1 LYSAV
6 MNTNIPTHIQI
17 NGLKEGVALDAQ
29 CREVLMQAAALFNG
43 IPAAELAPAR
53 RRAITLE
60 ANQQILISPDLLPVA
75 SQSLEIVLP
84 GRSLPARLY
93 EPAQITS
100 DTLLVYFHGGGWV
113 LSDLDTHHQSSQF
126 LAQHLGM
133 KLLSVQYRK
142 APECSFPAPCDD
154 AEQALAWAQ
163 ARLASW
169 GCPRVAVSGD
179 SAGGH
184 LAAVAMHMQPGV
196 AGALLFYPVTDVQ
209 FDGASYQTRGAGP
222 GLTKD
227 AMVWYW
233 QQFLNPALPASQL
246 PSSNDA
252 RAVPMRQIWQTPPPP
267 TVISAAWHDP
277 LYDDSQRYAQHL
289 AQAGGKVLLHSA
301 PDMPHGFVRH
311 VFASSSARA
320 HVLAAV
326 HAFRA
331 LIG

>member
-1 LYSAV
+1 
-6 MNTNIPTHIQI
+6 MNLGYPTFTDSQ
-17 NGLKEGVALDAQ
+17 GLRQDAPLDAH
-29 CREVLMQAAALFNG
+29 CREVLTQAAALFNG
-43 IPAAELAPAR
+43 IGASELTPAR

-60 ANQQILISPDLLPVA
+60 ANQQILIAPDLLPVA

-93 EPAQITS
+93 EPVQTSS

-142 APECSFPAPCDD
+142 APEHSFPAPCDD

-169 GCPRVAVSGD
+169 GCQRVAVSGD

-184 LAAVAMHMQPGV
+184 LAAVAMHTQPGV

-209 FDGASYQTRGAGP
+209 FDGASYTQRGAGP

-227 AMVWYW
+227 AMIWYW
-233 QQFLNPALPASQL
+233 QQFLNPTLPASQL
-246 PSSNDA
+246 PASEDA
-252 RAVPMRQIWQTPPPP
+252 RAVPMRQIWQTPAPP

-277 LYDDSQRYAQHL
+277 LYDDSLRYAQHL
-289 AQAGGKVLLHSA
+289 VQFGGKVLLHSA

-331 LIG
+331 LLS

>member
-1 LYSAV
+1 MIMA
-6 MNTNIPTHIQI
+6 IPTHVQL
-17 NGLKEGVALDAQ
+17 NGLQEGVALDAH
-29 CREVLMQAAALFNG
+29 CREVLEKAAVLYAG
-43 IPAAELAPAR
+43 IPATDLSPAR

-60 ANQQILISPDLLPVA
+60 ANRQIQIAPNLLPVV
-75 SQSLEIVLP
+75 SQSLEIALP

-126 LAQHLGM
+126 LAQHLGLR
-133 KLLSVQYRK
+133 LLSVQYRK
-142 APECSFPAPCDD
+142 APECPFPAPCDD
-154 AEQALAWAQ
+154 ASQALAWAQ

-169 GCPRVAVSGD
+169 GCQRVAVSGD

-184 LAAVAMHMQPGV
+184 LAAVAMHTQPGV

-209 FDGASYQTRGAGP
+209 FDGASYCQRGAGP
-222 GLTKD
+222 GLTKQ
-227 AMVWYW
+227 AMIWYW
-233 QQFLNPALPASQL
+233 QQFLNPALPASQW
-246 PSSNDA
+246 PASDDA

-289 AQAGGKVLLHSA
+289 AQAGGKVLLQSA

-311 VFASSSARA
+311 VFASPSARA

-331 LIG
+331 LLT